1 MEDSEII
8 QLYWDRS
15 EQAIAETSGKYGSF
29 LCRIAWN
36 ILRSHDDA
44 EECVNDTYLRTWNAI
59 PPARPGAFRTWLG
72 RITRNLSLDRW
83 NRERAQKRGGDEHS
97 AAAGRAGILCS
108 IPPPDGAA
116 PGRPGPG
123 RPHQF
128 FFAGSAQREPGD
140 LPQTLLVRR
149 EPGIHCGVPW
159 MQQRKGEVL
168 SLPHPRKT
176 PDLPGTG
183 GQYL

>member
-29 LCRIAWN
+29 LCRIAWH

-72 RITRNLSLDRW
+72 RITRNLLGYIRRLP
-83 NRERAQKRGGDEHS
+83 RE
-97 AAAGRAGILCS
+97 
-108 IPPPDGAA
+108 
-116 PGRPGPG
+116 
-123 RPHQF
+123 
-128 FFAGSAQREPGD
+128 
-140 LPQTLLVRR
+140 T
-149 EPGIHCGVPW
+149 
-159 MQQRKGEVL
+159 
-168 SLPHPRKT
+168 
-176 PDLPGTG
+176 
-183 GQYL
+183 

>member
-59 PPARPGAFRTWLG
+59 PPPGQA
-72 RITRNLSLDRW
+72 
-83 NRERAQKRGGDEHS
+83 HS
-97 AAAGRAGILCS
+97 
-108 IPPPDGAA
+108 
-116 PGRPGPG
+116 GPG
-123 RPHQF
+123 WG
-128 FFAGSAQREPGD
+128 AS
-140 LPQTLLVRR
+140 
-149 EPGIHCGVPW
+149 
-159 MQQRKGEVL
+159 
-168 SLPHPRKT
+168 
-176 PDLPGTG
+176 PGT
-183 GQYL
+183 

>member
-15 EQAIAETSGKYGSF
+15 EQAIAETSGKYGPF

-83 NRERAQKRGGDEHS
+83 NRERAQKRGGDETALLLGELES
-97 AAAGRAGILCS
+97 CVPSPTGRSSTWKTRPWQTSSVLFCGLCPKRAG
-108 IPPPDGAA
+108 
-116 PGRPGPG
+116 
-123 RPHQF
+123 
-128 FFAGSAQREPGD
+128 
-140 LPQTLLVRR
+140 
-149 EPGIHCGVPW
+149 
-159 MQQRKGEVL
+159 
-168 SLPHPRKT
+168 
-176 PDLPGTG
+176 
-183 GQYL
+183 

>member
-59 PPARPGAFRTWLG
+59 PPAR
-72 RITRNLSLDRW
+72 RI
-83 NRERAQKRGGDEHS
+83 
-97 AAAGRAGILCS
+97 
-108 IPPPDGAA
+108 
-116 PGRPGPG
+116 
-123 RPHQF
+123 
-128 FFAGSAQREPGD
+128 
-140 LPQTLLVRR
+140 
-149 EPGIHCGVPW
+149 
-159 MQQRKGEVL
+159 
-168 SLPHPRKT
+168 
-176 PDLPGTG
+176 PDLAGAHHPEPESGSLEPGTG
-183 GQYL
+183 PEAGR